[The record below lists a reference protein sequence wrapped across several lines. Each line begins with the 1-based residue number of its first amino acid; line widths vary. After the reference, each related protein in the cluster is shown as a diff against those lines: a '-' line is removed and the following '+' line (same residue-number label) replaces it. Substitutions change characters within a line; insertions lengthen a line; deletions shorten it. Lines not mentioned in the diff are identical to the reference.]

1 VLAAPSFATF
11 VLPMWV
17 MAVGIVLTGS
27 VTANGALA
35 AFGDVAGTAVALYF
49 CAQSLIV
56 GIAGTVFVILLGGD
70 TAWPLAGYATVL
82 AATTLYALRRLQN
95 RQGAAT

>member
-1 VLAAPSFATF
+1 MMHLSEK
-11 VLPMWV
+11 L
-17 MAVGIVLTGS
+17 GIVL
-27 VTANGALA
+27 VLCVALLA
-35 AFGDVAGTAVALYF
+35 AACGTSP
-49 CAQSLIV
+49 QSLIV

-95 RQGAAT
+95 RQGAPT